1 MRTAFLLVGAAWFA
15 MMAGSNLA
23 TPLYAVYE
31 REFGFSSAVLTVV
44 FATYALVLAPSLLV
58 FGQLSDRIGRR
69 RVMAAGFVTAT
80 LGLVAFAVASGIGW
94 LFAARAIQGL
104 AVGMISGAA
113 AAALVELDPAPFEDR
128 AALLAS
134 LAQAGGSAFGPLI
147 AGMLAEWAPARLVL
161 PFAVFAVL
169 GVAATAI
176 ALLIAEPADRTG
188 GARERAGRAA
198 APRDHAHGMAA
209 PRDRAA
215 APRDGSDRAP
225 APRALLVR
233 PSVPRPIRVVFARVS
248 VTGAAVWATAALFL
262 SVVPSYAAELL
273 DTSNLALLGAVSAT
287 LLAVSCAAQIAARR
301 WGAHA
306 RMQAAGLVL
315 LAAGLLALVLA
326 FPARSL
332 PLLLV
337 AGLLTGT
344 GHGIAFLGAQA
355 ELNLAAPPERRGE
368 VNAAF
373 YTLIYLGVATTV
385 ISTGLVT
392 LTAPLS
398 SAITSFA
405 AVTGTVALA
414 TAAWHLQPRR
424 VNPR

>member
-1 MRTAFLLVGAAWFA
+1 MRTPFLLVGAAWFA

-69 RVMAAGFVTAT
+69 RVMAAGFLTAT
-80 LGLVAFAVASGIGW
+80 LGLLLFAAASALGW

-113 AAALVELDPAPFEDR
+113 AAALVELDPVPAEDR

-147 AGMLAEWAPARLVL
+147 AGMLAEWAPAPLVL
-161 PFAVFAVL
+161 PFVLFAVL
-169 GVAATAI
+169 GLVATAI
-176 ALLIAEPADRTG
+176 ALAIPEPSRSAGPAGTARLI
-188 GARERAGRAA
+188 
-198 APRDHAHGMAA
+198 
-209 PRDRAA
+209 
-215 APRDGSDRAP
+215 
-225 APRALLVR
+225 VR
-233 PSVPRPIRVVFARVS
+233 PSVPPEIRVLFARVS

-262 SVVPSYAAELL
+262 SVVPSYAADLL
-273 DTSNLALLGAVSAT
+273 DTSDLALLGAIAPRCST
-287 LLAVSCAAQIAARR
+287 VSCAAQIAARR

-306 RMQAAGLVL
+306 RMQAVGLVL
-315 LAAGLLALVLA
+315 LAVGLLALVLA

-332 PLLLV
+332 ALLLV
-337 AGLLTGT
+337 AGLLTGA

-355 ELNLAAPPERRGE
+355 QLNLGRAAGPPRRGQRRLLH
-368 VNAAF
+368 AD
-373 YTLIYLGVATTV
+373 L
-385 ISTGLVT
+385 
-392 LTAPLS
+392 
-398 SAITSFA
+398 
-405 AVTGTVALA
+405 
-414 TAAWHLQPRR
+414 PRR
-424 VNPR
+424 RDHGDLDRPRDAHRPALDGDHVVRRRHRHDRTRDRRVASQAGSGRSVRSPWAAAMTVRATPSQE

>member
-1 MRTAFLLVGAAWFA
+1 MVGAAWFA

-69 RVMAAGFVTAT
+69 RVMAAGFMTAT
-80 LGLVAFAVASGIGW
+80 LGLVAFAVASGLGW

-113 AAALVELDPAPFEDR
+113 AAALVELDPVPEEDR
-128 AALLAS
+128 AALMAS

-161 PFAVFAVL
+161 PFALFAVL
-169 GVAATAI
+169 GVAATLVALAI
-176 ALLIAEPADRTG
+176 PEPTDRPG
-188 GARERAGRAA
+188 GARNRSGTRT
-198 APRDHAHGMAA
+198 APPGPRTA
-209 PRDRAA
+209 P
-215 APRDGSDRAP
+215 P
-225 APRALLVR
+225 ATRALIVR
-233 PSVPRPIRVVFARVS
+233 PSVPPPIRVLFARVS

-262 SVVPSYAAELL
+262 SVVPSYAGDLL
-273 DTSNLALLGAVSAT
+273 DTSDLALLGAISAT
-287 LLAVSCAAQIAARR
+287 LLTVSCAAQIAARR

-332 PLLLV
+332 ILLLV

-355 ELNLAAPPERRGE
+355 QLNLAAPPDRRGE

-373 YTLIYLGVATTV
+373 YTLIYLGVAATV

-398 SAITSFA
+398 TAITSFA
-405 AVTGTVALA
+405 VVTGAIALA
-414 TAAWHLQPRR
+414 TAAWHLQPKRAR
-424 VNPR
+424 PL